1 MVAHRISVVQDI
13 SPWDALLLAVKRA
26 AAWAAFYDSKL
37 GEVENDDDL
46 APHGAAYHW
55 VEAAE
60 RANEKLARWSKMAV
74 DAGVQAIMVQQA
86 QTDGAFIAQVL
97 NAAITAVSLEEDL
110 EARLR
115 TALRQALL
123 AVGSSNSTVGSADS
137 GAHDGEASEV
147 VDGDIVD

>member
-1 MVAHRISVVQDI
+1 MVAHRISVVQEI

-26 AAWAAFYDSKL
+26 AAWAAFYDVKL

-97 NAAITAVSLEEDL
+97 NTALASVALGDEL
-110 EARLR
+110 EARMR

-123 AVGSSNSTVGSADS
+123 AVGSSTSPGQGTQ
-137 GAHDGEASEV
+137 DGE
-147 VDGDIVD
+147 VDNMLEGDIVD